1 MGGRRG
7 DMDRNGLVEGWS
19 AKAIVKRHDYRPPTP
34 LPSRSAPCLIPSA
47 TSCAHLRRADLPA
60 EGHGLRHGRTHARKN
75 LCERPTAEMAAAGGR
90 RENSRGESPQ
100 RPRFSRRAL
109 IPRAHSHQF
118 AAASRRCGATAIS
131 GQQAVRNASHTPP
144 RFRVGSRR
152 AVRERSVRASPPM
165 HGVPAVVTS
174 SHGHRH
180 APFLAAARPSP
191 RSLGALCLLAVAAL
205 ALLAA
210 AVHSPLA
217 PRLAA
222 RRATSRGRGTTSTA
236 AAHSV
241 GPFADKTADRS
252 APATSQPSILP
263 LPLGSHHARG
273 RQVGDPTSTDPT
285 SDADAG
291 STASAVVVATA
302 GAATTDGQ
310 SVPLTTAGAAA
321 NASAE
326 AESSTGASD
335 TAEAY
340 VAGVPEQC
348 SMQRSTDY
356 DGDALTWGL
365 DFLTPLL
372 PTAGDPPKLNFQ
384 GRYAD
389 EFRAMHPTAP
399 EAVQWVAGVI

>member
-1 MGGRRG
+1 MLFFPFPLN
-7 DMDRNGLVEGWS
+7 RNQCHNTHFLQFT
-19 AKAIVKRHDYRPPTP
+19 TP
-34 LPSRSAPCLIPSA
+34 HTHPC
-47 TSCAHLRRADLPA
+47 CPA
-60 EGHGLRHGRTHARKN
+60 
-75 LCERPTAEMAAAGGR
+75 
-90 RENSRGESPQ
+90 PQ

-131 GQQAVRNASHTPP
+131 GQQAVRNGSHTPP

-152 AVRERSVRASPPM
+152 AVRERSVRASAPM

-191 RSLGALCLLAVAAL
+191 RSLAALCLLAVAAL

-365 DFLTPLL
+365 DFLTASAADCCARCRAMAA
-372 PTAGDPPKLNFQ
+372 TADAAAHQGGEGGQQRCNIWVFCPEPGGCWSPDIWDHKHKECWLKYGDPPKLNFQ